1 MQAQSCD
8 YDFCDSRN
16 DVAYGG
22 MEFDPR
28 VKPEVRAIFYKMAEK
43 GMTQRELSKRIAI
56 DPDMMSKVR
65 AGTRK
70 MSSHELVRAR
80 RVLGIEGNGEPE
92 LPAVDPRMDFVSID
106 LLPSY
111 AGMGGGGT
119 GDGDQQLVPMPRR
132 LIIDQLRGQPKDF
145 LLLDV
150 RGDSMEPEFHH
161 GDQILI
167 DKRDRDPRQPG
178 PFALWDDDG
187 YVIKLVERVPQ
198 KKGWYRIFSS
208 NPRYS
213 SYEIE
218 ENETTIMGRPVW
230 FARRL

>member
-1 MQAQSCD
+1 
-8 YDFCDSRN
+8 
-16 DVAYGG
+16 
-22 MEFDPR
+22 MEFDHR
-28 VKPEVRAIFYKMAEK
+28 VKPEVRAIFHKMADLNI
-43 GMTQRELSKRIAI
+43 TQKELSKAIAI

-80 RVLGIEGNGEPE
+80 RFLGIEGNKEPE
-92 LPAVDPRMDFVSID
+92 LPPID
-106 LLPSY
+106 HSLDYVGISMLPSY
-111 AGMGGGGT
+111 AGAGGGGT
-119 GDGDQQLVPMPRR
+119 GEGDHELAPLPRR
-132 LIIDQLRGQPKDF
+132 LIVDQLRGQPSDF
-145 LLLDV
+145 ILLDV
-150 RGDSMEPEFHH
+150 RGDSMEPDFHH

-178 PFALWDDDG
+178 AFALWDDDG
-187 YVIKLVERVPQ
+187 YVVKLVERIPQ
-198 KKGWYRIFSS
+198 KRGWYRIFSS

-218 ENETTIMGRPVW
+218 ENEATIMGRPVW